1 MFLKP
6 CYKGPQM
13 ALDAYLYVK
22 NLKVE
27 VEMVKINPE
36 KVLDGN
42 LQVDKAV
49 LDSILKNKD
58 FQFNTNIK
66 CLKMEKTSEG
76 GSNKLPVRAVA
87 AMLGHK
93 SGNQSH

>member
-1 MFLKP
+1 
-6 CYKGPQM
+6 M

-36 KVLDGN
+36 KILDGN
-42 LQVDKAV
+42 LQVDQAV

-58 FQFNTNIK
+58 FKFNTNIR
-66 CLKMEKTSEG
+66 CLKMEKISEG
-76 GSNKLPVRAVA
+76 GSNKLPARAVA
-87 AMLGHK
+87 AMLGHN
-93 SGNQSH
+93 SGNQSHYGKTRQQ